1 MKKKFLT
8 LQAKLMLGVLSI
20 VLILLS
26 ILSVL
31 YYLEGLGDVAMLK
44 ESYSHYHEFVKINGI
59 VHADL
64 YSSEKDFASLDKST
78 HNMVFGAALLFVL
91 LMLFTLWIIIRRYV
105 NKPISTIL
113 MSLKMG
119 DVTILQRLRS
129 KRIDDEWNVLA
140 ALVQDNINKA
150 KELLEL
156 TQNLKHQIATKDKFF
171 DIISHDLRTP
181 ANGIMGFTHL
191 LLDESGDYSEKDRKD
206 FLQNIIKCSE
216 NSNRLLERL
225 SEWARLQTGRW
236 NPVLEPFEIN
246 KMIEN
251 VVSFHRAS
259 AIQKKVH
266 LVVDVKETF
275 SIIADQNMIETAL
288 RNLVSNAI
296 KFTQPDGY
304 VKIHVYQQDNHVIIT
319 ITDNGKGMSPKIMN
333 ALFKVGENVVS
344 HDVAGNLGTGLG
356 LILCKELVEK
366 NNGHIWVE
374 SEPGKGSVFHF
385 TVPLTS

>member
-8 LQAKLMLGVLSI
+8 LQSKLMLGVLVVVI
-20 VLILLS
+20 IFVS

-31 YYLEGLGDVAMLK
+31 YYLEGLGDAAMLK
-44 ESYSHYHEFVKINGI
+44 KSHANYHEFIKINGI
-59 VHADL
+59 AHADL

-91 LMLFTLWIIIRRYV
+91 LMLFALWIIIRRYV

-119 DVTILQRLRS
+119 DITILQRLRS

-140 ALVQDNINKA
+140 ALVQDDINKT

-156 TQNLKHQIATKDKFF
+156 TQNLKHQVATKDKFF

-191 LLDESGDYSEKDRKD
+191 LLDESEHYTEEERKS

-236 NPVLEPFEIN
+236 NPVFQSFEIN

-251 VVSFHRAS
+251 IVSFHRAS

-275 SIIADQNMIETAL
+275 LVVADENMIETAL

-296 KFTQPDGY
+296 KFTQPDG
-304 VKIHVYQQDNHVIIT
+304 
-319 ITDNGKGMSPKIMN
+319 
-333 ALFKVGENVVS
+333 L
-344 HDVAGNLGTGLG
+344 
-356 LILCKELVEK
+356 
-366 NNGHIWVE
+366 
-374 SEPGKGSVFHF
+374 
-385 TVPLTS
+385 